1 MFYVAK
7 NEIDTESLR
16 LQNMSP
22 IMQDKSFYTPA
33 ISFSTRNTE
42 NQLISPSE
50 TPTNDNTKA
59 KWQNDNTKAI
69 FY

>member
-1 MFYVAK
+1 
-7 NEIDTESLR
+7 
-16 LQNMSP
+16 
-22 IMQDKSFYTPA
+22 MQDKSFYTPA

-59 KWQNDNTKAI
+59 K
-69 FY
+69 